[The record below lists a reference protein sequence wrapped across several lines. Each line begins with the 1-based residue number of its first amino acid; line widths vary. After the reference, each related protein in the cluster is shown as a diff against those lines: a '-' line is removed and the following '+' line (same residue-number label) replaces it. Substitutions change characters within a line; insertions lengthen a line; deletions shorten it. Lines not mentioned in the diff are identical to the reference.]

1 MPERGS
7 AGALAL
13 IYWIGIR
20 IGRGVG
26 RILLYPITLYFFA
39 SAPRQRRASRTFL
52 RQALGRAP
60 TEWDVFRHMH
70 CFAAT
75 VLDRAFLL
83 SGQSDRFDVRVH
95 GGELIL
101 EQAAS
106 HRGCILLGAHLGS
119 FEVLRVMGTDGPGLR
134 LKVLMDV
141 EHNSSITRFFHT
153 LNPEIAD
160 TVLAV
165 RGPESLLEVNEKLEE
180 GYLIGTL
187 GDRVMGR
194 GKSVRCRFLGTDAS
208 FPTSPFQL
216 AATMQCP
223 IILMFGLYR
232 GGNRYDLYFERLAER
247 ITAAARRRPDCFQAW
262 AQRYARRLEHYVR
275 EAPFNWFN
283 FYDFWAEDQTVAG
296 EGDTPR

>member
-7 AGALAL
+7 AKAVAL

-39 SAPRQRRASRTFL
+39 SAPRARRASRVFL
-52 RQALGRAP
+52 RRVLGRTP
-60 TEWDVFRHMH
+60 TVLDIFRHMH

-75 VLDRAFLL
+75 ILDRAFLL
-83 SGQSDRFDVRVH
+83 SGQSERFDIRVH

-106 HRGCILLGAHLGS
+106 RRGCILLGAHVGS
-119 FEVLRVMGTDGPGLR
+119 FEVLRVMGINGPRLR

-141 EHNSSITRFFHT
+141 EHNSSITRFFHA

-160 TVLAV
+160 TVLPV
-165 RGPESLLEVNEKLEE
+165 RGPETLLDVNEKLEQ
-180 GYLIGTL
+180 GFLIGTL
-187 GDRVMGR
+187 GDRIMAG
-194 GKSVRCRFLGTDAS
+194 GKSVRCGFLGAEAS

-232 GGNRYDLYFERLAER
+232 GGNRYDLYFERLTER
-247 ITAAARRRPDCFQAW
+247 ITVAERRRPACLQAW
-262 AQRYARRLEHYVR
+262 VQRYVHRLEYYVR
-275 EAPFNWFN
+275 KAPLNWFN
-283 FYDFWAEDQTVAG
+283 FYDFWAEDQTAAG
-296 EGDTPR
+296 RNADR